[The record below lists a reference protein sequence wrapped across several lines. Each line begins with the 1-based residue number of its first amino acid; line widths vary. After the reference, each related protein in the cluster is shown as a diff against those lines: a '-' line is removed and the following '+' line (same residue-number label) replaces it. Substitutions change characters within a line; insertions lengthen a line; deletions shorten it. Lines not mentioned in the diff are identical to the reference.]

1 MKKFITNWYPSCLV
15 LAVILYATLASHPL
29 PDDSLPLIPYLD
41 KWIHAIMMGGFVG
54 AIAFDWKRAD
64 RSRQLTFKV
73 MMIIGVCVMIFGAS
87 DELMQLLAN
96 NGRSGEWLDLAA
108 DIVGALVAVFTAPPA
123 INAVLRSGKSKA

>member
-1 MKKFITNWYPSCLV
+1 MKQFFKRWYPSCLV

-29 PDDSLPLIPYLD
+29 PEDSLPLIPYLD

-64 RSRQLTFKV
+64 RSRRLSFKV
-73 MMIIGVCVMIFGAS
+73 MMCIAVGVMIFGAA
-87 DELMQLLAN
+87 DELMQLLAD

-108 DIVGALVAVFTAPPA
+108 DIVGALVAVFAAPPA
-123 INAVLRSGKSKA
+123 INAVLKDAKPKA

>member
-1 MKKFITNWYPSCLV
+1 
-15 LAVILYATLASHPL
+15 
-29 PDDSLPLIPYLD
+29 
-41 KWIHAIMMGGFVG
+41 
-54 AIAFDWKRAD
+54 
-64 RSRQLTFKV
+64 
-73 MMIIGVCVMIFGAS
+73 MIFGAS

>member
-1 MKKFITNWYPSCLV
+1 MEKFITNWYPSCLV